1 MRRRSFA
8 LVAALVVAGMVVAG
22 ADKPEVFTGKVVP
35 LPAPKGK
42 SEAKTRGLALAAD
55 DGTSYTLVEDDA
67 SRMLF
72 LDERLRNRPVRL
84 TAVRA
89 PGTKDL
95 QVVLVQTVKGG
106 KVYDVDYWCEVCQIS
121 GNRPGPC
128 VCCGDDVE
136 LRERPAR

>member
-1 MRRRSFA
+1 M
-8 LVAALVVAGMVVAG
+8 
-22 ADKPEVFTGKVVP
+22 P
-35 LPAPKGK
+35 
-42 SEAKTRGLALAAD
+42 
-55 DGTSYTLVEDDA
+55 
-67 SRMLF
+67 
-72 LDERLRNRPVRL
+72 
-84 TAVRA
+84 AVRA
-89 PGTKDL
+89 PGTKNL